1 MLATDVAADAAADIL
16 RLDTTDE
23 ADWISVMAAARA
35 AHGRIDILVS
45 NAGISATLQ
54 SPIRDTALAD
64 WRRIMSV
71 NLDGVFMGIKHAF
84 PMMAARGGSIVN
96 IASIRLCFT
105 YREGFPVRHHGV
117 GLGA

>member
-1 MLATDVAADAAADIL
+1 MLAIDVAADAAADIL

-54 SPIRDTALAD
+54 SPIRDTALTD

-105 YREGFPVRHHGV
+105 YREGFPV
-117 GLGA
+117 